1 MDAELKSLEEK
12 VNQFVTLCQR
22 LRADNHQLRQQL
34 ASAQNEN
41 MQLSEKI
48 ADAKGMQISI
58 MGREFRVACTPD
70 EQKALLEAVD
80 YLNRKMQEI
89 KEQGKVTGLDRIAV
103 MAALTISHEFLT
115 TRLGNFDV
123 SEFKRRMASIETKLD
138 QGLAGQEKL
147 F

>member
-1 MDAELKSLEEK
+1 M
-12 VNQFVTLCQR
+12 N
-22 LRADNHQLRQQL
+22 
-34 ASAQNEN
+34 
-41 MQLSEKI
+41 

-103 MAALTISHEFLT
+103 MAALNISHEFLT

-123 SEFKRRMASIETKLD
+123 SEFKRRISSIETTLD
-138 QGLAGQEKL
+138 QALADQEKL